1 MKIKSTLPTIRAAA
15 TVAAGLTTLGFGAM
29 GTAFA
34 AAPTTANPTFNPARV
49 SPNKLNAAQAQATIL
64 SDNDP
69 FWEKAERT
77 FPARVA
83 MPIVPKSRLGL
94 MGHGDRARKEIAL
107 TFDDGPHPGYT
118 PQLLAVL
125 KRYNVPATF
134 FLVGEM
140 AERSPELVRDELAQG
155 DSIGNHTYHH
165 VSLVKITPDEAAAE
179 IRACDLVLQSITGK
193 TAHLFRPPGGVYDSA
208 VAREA
213 AAQGYTT
220 VLWTDDPGDYASPG
234 IETIEKRTVKTAH
247 NGGILLL
254 HDGIQ
259 QTVDALPTIIQTLR
273 AEGYKFVTVDQM
285 LAEKSATPTGVT
297 PLKGIA
303 GLVSVAPRR

>member
-1 MKIKSTLPTIRAAA
+1 MKTKGAGRTQRIARGIA
-15 TVAAGLTTLGFGAM
+15 TTAVGLTTLVFGSIA
-29 GTAFA
+29 TAFA
-34 AAPTTANPTFNPARV
+34 AAPAKANLAFNPARV

-64 SDNDP
+64 ADSDP
-69 FWEKAERT
+69 FWEKAEKT
-77 FPARVA
+77 YPASVA
-83 MPIVPKSRLGL
+83 VPAIPASRLNL
-94 MGHGDRARKEIAL
+94 MGHGDRERKEIAL

-125 KRYNVPATF
+125 KQYKVPATF

-140 AERSPELVRDELAQG
+140 AERAPNLVRDEIAQG
-155 DSIGNHTYHH
+155 DSVGNHTYHH

-193 TAHLFRPPGGVYDSA
+193 TVHLFRPPGGVYDPA

-234 IETIEKRTVKTAH
+234 IDLIEKRNDQDRAQRRHSTAARWH
-247 NGGILLL
+247 SADGRCAADDHPDASRRRLQICDHRSDARRETGG
-254 HDGIQ
+254 
-259 QTVDALPTIIQTLR
+259 
-273 AEGYKFVTVDQM
+273 F
-285 LAEKSATPTGVT
+285 
-297 PLKGIA
+297 
-303 GLVSVAPRR
+303 RRRHAA